1 MWINALLSIFVNILI
16 GISGVI
22 PSYFVTGFNL
32 SYFGFW
38 PGLAVSFIG
47 ESLGAVTAFVI
58 YRKYLRGSVNQK
70 LRPYPKIIS
79 LVEMTGKDAFMMIIY
94 LRVLPF
100 MPSGLVTLGGAA
112 GRVSLLSFALASS
125 LGKIPA
131 MFIEALTVYQVLE
144 FNPVGFIQDYKKKNL
159 LSGGE
164 RSYVCSGR
172 ENESFYS
179 GKSFFEG

>member
-1 MWINALLSIFVNILI
+1 MWINGVLSIFVNILI
-16 GISGVI
+16 GISGVL

-38 PGLAVSFIG
+38 SGLAVSFAG

-58 YRKYLRGSVNQK
+58 YRKYFKSSVNQK
-70 LRPYPKIIS
+70 IEPYPKIVS
-79 LVEMTGKDAFMMIIY
+79 LVEMTGRDAFMMIIY

-131 MFIEALTVYQVLE
+131 MLIEALTVYQVLE
-144 FNPVGFIQDYKKKNL
+144 FNLVGKTILLAAGLWGSYKIIKRKI
-159 LSGGE
+159 S
-164 RSYVCSGR
+164 
-172 ENESFYS
+172 
-179 GKSFFEG
+179 

>member
-1 MWINALLSIFVNILI
+1 MVWINGVLSIFVNILI
-16 GISGVI
+16 GISGVL

-38 PGLAVSFIG
+38 SGLAVSFAG

-58 YRKYLRGSVNQK
+58 YRKYFKSSVNQK
-70 LRPYPKIIS
+70 IEPYPKIVS
-79 LVEMTGKDAFMMIIY
+79 LVEMTGRDAFMMIIY

-131 MFIEALTVYQVLE
+131 MLIETLTVYQVLE
-144 FNPVGFIQDYKKKNL
+144 FNLVGKTILLAAGLWGSYKIIKRKI
-159 LSGGE
+159 S
-164 RSYVCSGR
+164 
-172 ENESFYS
+172 
-179 GKSFFEG
+179 